1 MRIQRRLMTLL
12 ILVFVTFAGFIYFQ
26 RIINLDKNSQLLK
39 SELNAQSQQI
49 NSDIEIEGKLFQSLS
64 VDYSFWDNMVSLASD
79 KPGHLSANNL
89 QFAQENID
97 TALTTFNATSAW
109 IYNTNGQIVYSS

>member
-26 RIINLDKNSQLLK
+26 RIINLDKNSKLLK

-49 NSDIEIEGKLFQSLS
+49 NSDIEI
-64 VDYSFWDNMVSLASD
+64 
-79 KPGHLSANNL
+79 
-89 QFAQENID
+89 
-97 TALTTFNATSAW
+97 
-109 IYNTNGQIVYSS
+109 